1 MDMNLPVMAG
11 TISTIL
17 FVLSYLPMLR
27 KAFRTKDLRSYSFNN
42 ILLANGGNIVH
53 SLYVFNLPPG
63 PIWLLHSFYLVTT
76 GLMLA
81 WYLRYERR
89 PSFFTQFRVHTV
101 TGVSTVIRLPT
112 ASAKR
117 PSAQAQARV
126 PAIDI
131 PHPNTPA
138 GA

>member
-1 MDMNLPVMAG
+1 MDMNLPVLAG
-11 TISTIL
+11 TVSTIM

-27 KAFRTKDLRSYSFNN
+27 KAFRTKDLHSYSFNN
-42 ILLANGGNIVH
+42 ILLANSGNIVH

-89 PSFFTQFRVHTV
+89 PSFLTRFRIHPAA
-101 TGVSTVIRLPT
+101 GVSSVIRLPA
-112 ASAKR
+112 ASANR
-117 PSAQAQARV
+117 PDAQARTRP